1 MKKKGYR
8 TIEEKNIEVIKIITS
23 LQKLN
28 LNPRDYEP
36 IRELYRL
43 MNEYKKENK
52 RIVINIE
59 FSEIHKRIEGV
70 LANKRTEQVYVRL
83 VKL

>member
-1 MKKKGYR
+1 MKKGYR

-36 IRELYRL
+36 IRELYRR

-52 RIVINIE
+52 RIVIDIE

-70 LANKRTEQVYVRL
+70 LANKRTEGVYVRL

>member
-1 MKKKGYR
+1 MKKGYR

-36 IRELYRL
+36 IRELYRQ

-52 RIVINIE
+52 RIVIDIE

-70 LANKRTEQVYVRL
+70 LANKITERVYVRL

>member
-1 MKKKGYR
+1 
-8 TIEEKNIEVIKIITS
+8 
-23 LQKLN
+23 
-28 LNPRDYEP
+28 
-36 IRELYRL
+36 

-52 RIVINIE
+52 RIVIDIE

-70 LANKRTEQVYVRL
+70 LANKITEGVYVRL

>member
-1 MKKKGYR
+1 MKKGYR

-36 IRELYRL
+36 IRELYRQ

-52 RIVINIE
+52 DKKFRPYKGSSVDTT
-59 FSEIHKRIEGV
+59 K
-70 LANKRTEQVYVRL
+70 
-83 VKL
+83 

>member
-1 MKKKGYR
+1 MKKGYR

>member
-1 MKKKGYR
+1 MKKGYR

-23 LQKLN
+23 LQTLN

-52 RIVINIE
+52 RIVIDIE

>member
-1 MKKKGYR
+1 MKKGYR

-23 LQKLN
+23 IQKLN
-28 LNPRDYEP
+28 LNPRNYEP

-52 RIVINIE
+52 RIVIDIE

>member
-28 LNPRDYEP
+28 LNPRDYAP

-43 MNEYKKENK
+43 MGEYKKENK

-70 LANKRTEQVYVRL
+70 LANKRTEGVYVRL